1 MTNIAIRDLVRAD
14 LPLVAPIL
22 DATGLFPSDML
33 ADMAQPWLAG
43 EAPHHWLV
51 ATSGT
56 AVLGFAYAEPE
67 RMTDG
72 TVNLLAIAVDPARQ
86 NEGVGTALIAE
97 LTKRLL
103 AAGNRVLIVETS
115 SLEGYTATQAFYAA
129 LGFTREAR
137 IRDFYEDGNDKI
149 VFWKRLGG

>member
-1 MTNIAIRDLVRAD
+1 MTTIAIRDLVRAD

-22 DATGLFPSDML
+22 DATDLFPSDML
-33 ADMAQPWLAG
+33 ADMAEPWLCGA
-43 EAPHHWLV
+43 APHHWLV
-51 ATSGT
+51 AVEGH

-97 LTKRLL
+97 LASRLA

-129 LGFTREAR
+129 LGFSREAR

>member
-1 MTNIAIRDLVRAD
+1 MNHITIRDLVRAD

-22 DATGLFPSDML
+22 DATGLFPSDLL
-33 ADMAQPWLAG
+33 ADMAEPWLAG

-51 ATSGT
+51 AADGET
-56 AVLGFAYAEPE
+56 VLGFAYAKPE
-67 RMTDG
+67 RMTEG

-86 NEGVGTALIAE
+86 NGSVGTALIAE
-97 LTKRLL
+97 LAARLA

-137 IRDFYEDGNDKI
+137 IRDFYQDGDDKI
-149 VFWKRLGG
+149 VFWKRIAS

>member
-14 LPLVAPIL
+14 LAHVAPIL

-33 ADMAQPWLAG
+33 AEMAEPWLAG

-51 ATSGT
+51 ACEGE

-86 NEGVGTALIAE
+86 NKGVGKALIAE
-97 LTKRLL
+97 LARRLV

-115 SLEGYTATQAFYAA
+115 SLEGYTATQAFYRA
-129 LGFTREAR
+129 LGFTREAC
-137 IRDFYEDGNDKI
+137 IRDFYQDGDDKI

>member
-14 LPLVAPIL
+14 LSRIVPIL
-22 DATGLFPSDML
+22 DATDLFPSDML
-33 ADMAQPWLAG
+33 PAMAEPWLSGA
-43 EAPHHWLV
+43 APHHWLV
-51 ATSGT
+51 AVDGD

-86 NEGVGTALIAE
+86 NRGVGSALIAE
-97 LTKRLL
+97 LSARLL
-103 AAGNRVLIVETS
+103 AAGCRVLIVETS
-115 SLEGYTATQAFYAA
+115 SLEGFAATQAFYAA
-129 LGFTREAR
+129 RGFTREAR

>member
-1 MTNIAIRDLVRAD
+1 MSTIAIRDLVRAD

-33 ADMAQPWLAG
+33 ADMAEPWLAG

-51 ATSGT
+51 AAAGET
-56 AVLGFAYAEPE
+56 VLGFAYAEPE
-67 RMTDG
+67 RMTEG

-86 NEGVGTALIAE
+86 NGGVGTALVAA
-97 LTKRLL
+97 LASRLV

-137 IRDFYEDGNDKI
+137 IRDFYQDGDDKI
-149 VFWKRLGG
+149 VFWKRIVS